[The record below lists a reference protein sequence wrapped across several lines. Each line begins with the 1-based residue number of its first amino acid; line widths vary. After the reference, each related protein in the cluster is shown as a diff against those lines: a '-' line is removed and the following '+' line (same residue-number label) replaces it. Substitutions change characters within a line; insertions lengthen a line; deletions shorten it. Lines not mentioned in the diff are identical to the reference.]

1 MATRAQRPRLPEVS
15 EGQRKARL
23 AWNAGQTGASR
34 ATADTPVVEACVVDA
49 CGTPVTGHRPPSGGL
64 VQVRGAAD
72 GAPAH
77 WYCPVRCAAIARA
90 RADIRSIVMRPGGG
104 DQ

>member
-23 AWNAGQTGASR
+23 AWNGGKTGTSR
-34 ATADTPVVEACVVDA
+34 ATVDTPVVEACAVEA
-49 CGTPVTGHRPPSGGL
+49 CGTPVTGHRLPTGGL

-72 GAPAH
+72 GARAH
-77 WYCPVRCAAIARA
+77 WYCPGRCAAIARA
-90 RADIRSIVMRPGGG
+90 RAELRAVPIRPGGG
-104 DQ
+104 R